1 MKKKGEKTIFAVLL
15 AALCGAS
22 LLGGCAGGV
31 VSSVLSGEASQ
42 AETSAVQPVTVTP
55 EPETAMPVTVTPE
68 PDAAEPAT
76 GTPGTELEAQPASGA
91 EPVWIGM
98 REMDEP
104 EGMAVY
110 SACLFQYEG
119 QDWEL
124 RAYAPSEAVIDG
136 ELALDDRC
144 HFQLRAVSPDGVW
157 VLFDDTVQ
165 LGVPQAD
172 VWVDVENGLHITLRD
187 ARSALYRITDY
198 VYDGERRAFRE
209 KALIDQ
215 EGVNYWGQS

>member
-42 AETSAVQPVTVTP
+42 AETSAAQPVTV
-55 EPETAMPVTVTPE
+55 
-68 PDAAEPAT
+68 
-76 GTPGTELEAQPASGA
+76 TPGTELEAQPASGA

-198 VYDGERRAFRE
+198 VYDGELRAFRE
-209 KALIDQ
+209 EALIDQ

>member
-31 VSSVLSGEASQ
+31 VSSVLWGGASR
-42 AETSAVQPVTVTP
+42 AEPAAVQPVTV
-55 EPETAMPVTVTPE
+55 
-68 PDAAEPAT
+68 
-76 GTPGTELEAQPASGA
+76 TPGTELEAQPASGA
-91 EPVWIGM
+91 EPVWVEMG
-98 REMDEP
+98 EMDEP

-110 SACLFQYEG
+110 STCLFQYEG

-209 KALIDQ
+209 EALIDQ

>member
-42 AETSAVQPVTVTP
+42 AETSAAQPVTV
-55 EPETAMPVTVTPE
+55 
-68 PDAAEPAT
+68 
-76 GTPGTELEAQPASGA
+76 TPGTELEAQPASGA

-198 VYDGERRAFRE
+198 AYDGELRASFRE
-209 KALIDQ
+209 EALIDQ

>member
-15 AALCGAS
+15 AALCGVS
-22 LLGGCAGGV
+22 LLGGCASGV

-42 AETSAVQPVTVTP
+42 AETSAAQPVTV
-55 EPETAMPVTVTPE
+55 
-68 PDAAEPAT
+68 
-76 GTPGTELEAQPASGA
+76 TPGTELEAQPASGA
-91 EPVWIGM
+91 EPVWVEMG
-98 REMDEP
+98 EMDEP

-110 SACLFQYEG
+110 STCLFQYEG

-198 VYDGERRAFRE
+198 VYDGELRAFRE
-209 KALIDQ
+209 EALIDQ

>member
-15 AALCGAS
+15 AAFCGAS

-42 AETSAVQPVTVTP
+42 AETSAAQPVTVTP
-55 EPETAMPVTVTPE
+55 G
-68 PDAAEPAT
+68 T
-76 GTPGTELEAQPASGA
+76 GLEAQPASGA
-91 EPVWIGM
+91 EPVWVEMG
-98 REMDEP
+98 EMDEP

-110 SACLFQYEG
+110 STCLFQYEG

-187 ARSALYRITDY
+187 VRSALYRITDY

-209 KALIDQ
+209 EALIDQ

>member
-42 AETSAVQPVTVTP
+42 AETSAAQPVTVTP
-55 EPETAMPVTVTPE
+55 
-68 PDAAEPAT
+68 
-76 GTPGTELEAQPASGA
+76 GTELETQPASGA

-98 REMDEP
+98 GEMDEP

-110 SACLFQYEG
+110 STCLFQYEG

-209 KALIDQ
+209 EALIDQ

>member
-15 AALCGAS
+15 AALCGVS
-22 LLGGCAGGV
+22 LLGGCASGV

-55 EPETAMPVTVTPE
+55 
-68 PDAAEPAT
+68 
-76 GTPGTELEAQPASGA
+76 GTELEAQPASGA

-98 REMDEP
+98 GEMDEP

-110 SACLFQYEG
+110 STCLFQYEG

-209 KALIDQ
+209 EALIDQ

>member
-15 AALCGAS
+15 AAFCGAS

-42 AETSAVQPVTVTP
+42 AETSAAQPVTVTP
-55 EPETAMPVTVTPE
+55 G
-68 PDAAEPAT
+68 T
-76 GTPGTELEAQPASGA
+76 GLEAQPASGA
-91 EPVWIGM
+91 EPVWVEMG
-98 REMDEP
+98 EMDEP

-110 SACLFQYEG
+110 STCLFQYEG

-198 VYDGERRAFRE
+198 VYDGELRAFRE
-209 KALIDQ
+209 EALIDQ

>member
-55 EPETAMPVTVTPE
+55 
-68 PDAAEPAT
+68 
-76 GTPGTELEAQPASGA
+76 GTELEAQPASGA
-91 EPVWIGM
+91 EPVWVEMG
-98 REMDEP
+98 EMDEP

-110 SACLFQYEG
+110 STCLFQYEG

-187 ARSALYRITDY
+187 VRSALYRITDY

-209 KALIDQ
+209 EALIDQ

>member
-15 AALCGAS
+15 AAFCGAS

-42 AETSAVQPVTVTP
+42 AETSAAQPVTVTP

-68 PDAAEPAT
+68 PEAAEPAT
-76 GTPGTELEAQPASGA
+76 VTPGTELETQPASGA

-110 SACLFQYEG
+110 STCLFQYEG

-187 ARSALYRITDY
+187 VRSALYRITDY

-209 KALIDQ
+209 EALIDQ

>member
-15 AALCGAS
+15 AAFCGAS

-42 AETSAVQPVTVTP
+42 AETSA
-55 EPETAMPVTVTPE
+55 
-68 PDAAEPAT
+68 AEPVAVP
-76 GTPGTELEAQPASGA
+76 PGTELEAQPGSGA
-91 EPVWIGM
+91 EPVGVEM
-98 REMDEP
+98 GEMDEP

-110 SACLFQYEG
+110 STCLFQYEG

-209 KALIDQ
+209 EALIDQ

>member
-15 AALCGAS
+15 AAFCGAS

-55 EPETAMPVTVTPE
+55 
-68 PDAAEPAT
+68 
-76 GTPGTELEAQPASGA
+76 GTELEAQPASGA
-91 EPVWIGM
+91 EPVWVEMG
-98 REMDEP
+98 EMDEP

-110 SACLFQYEG
+110 STCLFQYEG

-187 ARSALYRITDY
+187 VRSALYRITDY

-209 KALIDQ
+209 EALIDQ

>member
-15 AALCGAS
+15 AALCGVS
-22 LLGGCAGGV
+22 LLGGCASGV

-42 AETSAVQPVTVTP
+42 AETSAAQPVTV
-55 EPETAMPVTVTPE
+55 
-68 PDAAEPAT
+68 
-76 GTPGTELEAQPASGA
+76 TPGTELEAQPASGA

-98 REMDEP
+98 GEMDEP

-110 SACLFQYEG
+110 STCLFQYEG

-187 ARSALYRITDY
+187 VRSALYRITDY

-209 KALIDQ
+209 EALIDQ

>member
-1 MKKKGEKTIFAVLL
+1 MKKKGEKAIFAVLL
-15 AALCGAS
+15 AAFCGAS

-42 AETSAVQPVTVTP
+42 AETSAAQPVTV
-55 EPETAMPVTVTPE
+55 
-68 PDAAEPAT
+68 
-76 GTPGTELEAQPASGA
+76 TPGTELEAQPASGA
-91 EPVWIGM
+91 EPVWVEMG
-98 REMDEP
+98 EMDEP

-110 SACLFQYEG
+110 STCLFQYEG

-187 ARSALYRITDY
+187 VRSALYRITDY

-209 KALIDQ
+209 EALIDQ

>member
-15 AALCGAS
+15 AAFCGAS

-42 AETSAVQPVTVTP
+42 AETSAAQPVTV
-55 EPETAMPVTVTPE
+55 
-68 PDAAEPAT
+68 
-76 GTPGTELEAQPASGA
+76 TPGTELEAQPASGA
-91 EPVWIGM
+91 EPVWVEMG
-98 REMDEP
+98 EMDEP

-110 SACLFQYEG
+110 STCLFQYEG

-144 HFQLRAVSPDGVW
+144 HFHLRAVSPDGVW

-187 ARSALYRITDY
+187 ARAALYRITDY
-198 VYDGERRAFRE
+198 VYDGELRAFRE
-209 KALIDQ
+209 EALIDQ

>member
-42 AETSAVQPVTVTP
+42 AETSAAHPVTV
-55 EPETAMPVTVTPE
+55 
-68 PDAAEPAT
+68 
-76 GTPGTELEAQPASGA
+76 TPGTELEAQPASGA

-198 VYDGERRAFRE
+198 VYDGELRAFRE
-209 KALIDQ
+209 EALIDQ

>member
-1 MKKKGEKTIFAVLL
+1 MKKKGEKAIFAVLL
-15 AALCGAS
+15 AAFCGAS

-55 EPETAMPVTVTPE
+55 
-68 PDAAEPAT
+68 
-76 GTPGTELEAQPASGA
+76 GTELEAQPASGA
-91 EPVWIGM
+91 EPVWVEMG
-98 REMDEP
+98 EMDEP

-110 SACLFQYEG
+110 STCLFQYEG

-172 VWVDVENGLHITLRD
+172 VWVDVEIGLHITLRD
-187 ARSALYRITDY
+187 VRSALYRITDY

-209 KALIDQ
+209 EALIDQ

>member
-55 EPETAMPVTVTPE
+55 
-68 PDAAEPAT
+68 
-76 GTPGTELEAQPASGA
+76 GTELEAQPASGA
-91 EPVWIGM
+91 EPVWVEMG
-98 REMDEP
+98 EMDEP

-110 SACLFQYEG
+110 STCLFQYEG

-198 VYDGERRAFRE
+198 VYDGELRAFRE
-209 KALIDQ
+209 EALIDQ

>member
-1 MKKKGEKTIFAVLL
+1 M
-15 AALCGAS
+15 
-22 LLGGCAGGV
+22 LG
-31 VSSVLSGEASQ
+31 
-42 AETSAVQPVTVTP
+42 
-55 EPETAMPVTVTPE
+55 
-68 PDAAEPAT
+68 
-76 GTPGTELEAQPASGA
+76 
-91 EPVWIGM
+91 
-98 REMDEP
+98 EMDEP

-110 SACLFQYEG
+110 STCLFQYEG

-198 VYDGERRAFRE
+198 VYDGELRAFRE
-209 KALIDQ
+209 EALIDQ

>member
-55 EPETAMPVTVTPE
+55 EPETA
-68 PDAAEPAT
+68 EPAT

-91 EPVWIGM
+91 EPVWVEMG
-98 REMDEP
+98 EMDEP

-110 SACLFQYEG
+110 STCLFQYEG

-187 ARSALYRITDY
+187 VRSALYRITDY

-209 KALIDQ
+209 EALIDQ

>member
-42 AETSAVQPVTVTP
+42 AETSAAQPVTV
-55 EPETAMPVTVTPE
+55 
-68 PDAAEPAT
+68 
-76 GTPGTELEAQPASGA
+76 TPGTELEAQPASGA
-91 EPVWIGM
+91 EPVWVEMG
-98 REMDEP
+98 EMDEP

-110 SACLFQYEG
+110 STCLFQYEG

-209 KALIDQ
+209 EALIDQ

>member
-15 AALCGAS
+15 AAFCGAS

-42 AETSAVQPVTVTP
+42 AETSAAQPVTV
-55 EPETAMPVTVTPE
+55 
-68 PDAAEPAT
+68 
-76 GTPGTELEAQPASGA
+76 TPGTELEAQPASGA
-91 EPVWIGM
+91 EPVWVEMG
-98 REMDEP
+98 EMDEP

-110 SACLFQYEG
+110 STCLFQYEG

-198 VYDGERRAFRE
+198 VYDGELRAFRE
-209 KALIDQ
+209 EALIDQ

>member
-1 MKKKGEKTIFAVLL
+1 MKKKGEKAIFAVLL
-15 AALCGAS
+15 AAFCGAS

-42 AETSAVQPVTVTP
+42 AETSAAQPVTV
-55 EPETAMPVTVTPE
+55 
-68 PDAAEPAT
+68 
-76 GTPGTELEAQPASGA
+76 TPGTELEAQPASGA
-91 EPVWIGM
+91 EPVWVEMG
-98 REMDEP
+98 EMDEP

-110 SACLFQYEG
+110 STCLFQYEG

-198 VYDGERRAFRE
+198 VYDGELRAFRE
-209 KALIDQ
+209 EALIDQ

>member
-1 MKKKGEKTIFAVLL
+1 
-15 AALCGAS
+15 
-22 LLGGCAGGV
+22 
-31 VSSVLSGEASQ
+31 
-42 AETSAVQPVTVTP
+42 
-55 EPETAMPVTVTPE
+55 
-68 PDAAEPAT
+68 
-76 GTPGTELEAQPASGA
+76 
-91 EPVWIGM
+91 
-98 REMDEP
+98 MDEP

-110 SACLFQYEG
+110 STCLFQYEG

-187 ARSALYRITDY
+187 VRSALYRITDY

-209 KALIDQ
+209 EALIDQ

>member
-1 MKKKGEKTIFAVLL
+1 MKKKGEKIIFAVLL
-15 AALCGAS
+15 AALCGVS
-22 LLGGCAGGV
+22 LLGGCASGV

-55 EPETAMPVTVTPE
+55 
-68 PDAAEPAT
+68 
-76 GTPGTELEAQPASGA
+76 GTELEAQPASGA
-91 EPVWIGM
+91 EPVWVEMG
-98 REMDEP
+98 EMDEP

-110 SACLFQYEG
+110 STCLFQYEG

-187 ARSALYRITDY
+187 VRSALYRITDY
-198 VYDGERRAFRE
+198 VYDGELRAFRE
-209 KALIDQ
+209 EALIDQ

>member
-15 AALCGAS
+15 AALCGVS
-22 LLGGCAGGV
+22 LLGGCASGV

-55 EPETAMPVTVTPE
+55 
-68 PDAAEPAT
+68 
-76 GTPGTELEAQPASGA
+76 GTELEAQPASGA

-98 REMDEP
+98 GEMDEP

-110 SACLFQYEG
+110 STCLFQYEG

-198 VYDGERRAFRE
+198 VYDGELRAFRE
-209 KALIDQ
+209 EALIDQ

>member
-15 AALCGAS
+15 AAFCGAS

-55 EPETAMPVTVTPE
+55 G
-68 PDAAEPAT
+68 T
-76 GTPGTELEAQPASGA
+76 GLEAQPASGA
-91 EPVWIGM
+91 EPVWVEMG
-98 REMDEP
+98 EMDEP

-110 SACLFQYEG
+110 STCLFQYEG

-187 ARSALYRITDY
+187 ARSALYRITYY

-209 KALIDQ
+209 EALIDQ

>member
-15 AALCGAS
+15 AAFCGAS

-42 AETSAVQPVTVTP
+42 AETSAAQPVTV
-55 EPETAMPVTVTPE
+55 
-68 PDAAEPAT
+68 
-76 GTPGTELEAQPASGA
+76 TPGTELEAQPASGA
-91 EPVWIGM
+91 EPVWVEMG
-98 REMDEP
+98 EMDEP

-110 SACLFQYEG
+110 STCLFQYEG

-187 ARSALYRITDY
+187 VRSALYRITDY
-198 VYDGERRAFRE
+198 VYDGELRAFRE
-209 KALIDQ
+209 EALIDQ

>member
-15 AALCGAS
+15 AAFCGAS

-42 AETSAVQPVTVTP
+42 AETSAAQPVTV
-55 EPETAMPVTVTPE
+55 
-68 PDAAEPAT
+68 
-76 GTPGTELEAQPASGA
+76 TPGTELEAQPASGA

-110 SACLFQYEG
+110 STCLFQYEG

-198 VYDGERRAFRE
+198 VYDGELRAFRE
-209 KALIDQ
+209 EALIDQ

>member
-42 AETSAVQPVTVTP
+42 AETSAAQPVTV
-55 EPETAMPVTVTPE
+55 
-68 PDAAEPAT
+68 
-76 GTPGTELEAQPASGA
+76 TPGTELEAQPASGA

-110 SACLFQYEG
+110 STCLFQYEG

-187 ARSALYRITDY
+187 ARAALYRITDY
-198 VYDGERRAFRE
+198 VYDGELRAFRE
-209 KALIDQ
+209 EALIDQ

>member
-42 AETSAVQPVTVTP
+42 AETSAAQPVTV
-55 EPETAMPVTVTPE
+55 
-68 PDAAEPAT
+68 
-76 GTPGTELEAQPASGA
+76 TPGTELEAQPASGA

-110 SACLFQYEG
+110 STCLFQYEG

-198 VYDGERRAFRE
+198 VYDGELRAFRE
-209 KALIDQ
+209 EALIDQ

>member
-42 AETSAVQPVTVTP
+42 AETSAAQPVTV
-55 EPETAMPVTVTPE
+55 
-68 PDAAEPAT
+68 
-76 GTPGTELEAQPASGA
+76 TPGTELEAQPASGA
-91 EPVWIGM
+91 EPVWVEMG
-98 REMDEP
+98 EMDEP

-110 SACLFQYEG
+110 STCLFQYEG

-198 VYDGERRAFRE
+198 VYDGELRAFRE
-209 KALIDQ
+209 EALIDQ

>member
-1 MKKKGEKTIFAVLL
+1 MKKKGERTIFAVLL

-55 EPETAMPVTVTPE
+55 
-68 PDAAEPAT
+68 
-76 GTPGTELEAQPASGA
+76 GTELEAQPASGA

-98 REMDEP
+98 GEMDEP

-110 SACLFQYEG
+110 STCLFQYEG

-187 ARSALYRITDY
+187 VRSALYRITDY

-209 KALIDQ
+209 EALIDQ

>member
-1 MKKKGEKTIFAVLL
+1 
-15 AALCGAS
+15 
-22 LLGGCAGGV
+22 
-31 VSSVLSGEASQ
+31 
-42 AETSAVQPVTVTP
+42 
-55 EPETAMPVTVTPE
+55 
-68 PDAAEPAT
+68 
-76 GTPGTELEAQPASGA
+76 
-91 EPVWIGM
+91 
-98 REMDEP
+98 MDEP

-110 SACLFQYEG
+110 STCLFQYEG

-187 ARSALYRITDY
+187 ARSAPLPDHGLC
-198 VYDGERRAFRE
+198 VRRGAESVPGGGAHRPGGSQLLGAVLTEPPFRVI
-209 KALIDQ
+209 LIRP
-215 EGVNYWGQS
+215 

>member
-42 AETSAVQPVTVTP
+42 AETSAVQLVTVTP

-68 PDAAEPAT
+68 SEAAEPAT

-110 SACLFQYEG
+110 STCLFQYEG

-209 KALIDQ
+209 EALIDQ

>member
-15 AALCGAS
+15 AALCGVS
-22 LLGGCAGGV
+22 LLGGCASGV

-55 EPETAMPVTVTPE
+55 
-68 PDAAEPAT
+68 
-76 GTPGTELEAQPASGA
+76 GTELEAQPASGA
-91 EPVWIGM
+91 EPVWVEMG
-98 REMDEP
+98 EMDEP

-110 SACLFQYEG
+110 STCLFQYEG

-198 VYDGERRAFRE
+198 VYDGELRAFRE
-209 KALIDQ
+209 EALIDQ

>member
-15 AALCGAS
+15 AAFCGAS

-42 AETSAVQPVTVTP
+42 AETSAAQPVTV
-55 EPETAMPVTVTPE
+55 
-68 PDAAEPAT
+68 
-76 GTPGTELEAQPASGA
+76 TPGTELEAQPASGA
-91 EPVWIGM
+91 EPVWIEMG
-98 REMDEP
+98 EMDEP

-110 SACLFQYEG
+110 STCLFQYEG

-209 KALIDQ
+209 EALIDQ